1 MNAQEKGD
9 AYTADLLRDGEAWL
23 QYAVGSTILQ
33 EDPSLLSDLH
43 DRALADPKI
52 QALLRD
58 IADFHGIL
66 VTSHKNAGL
75 PIHKLLFL
83 LDLGFGM
90 EVPEIKAAVEAILA
104 HKDENGVY
112 QSKINI
118 PRHFGGSGED
128 TFGWALCDAPLLLLA
143 LVKTG
148 VDYDTH
154 IRQGVEY
161 LLGFFAGDG
170 FPCVVSKELGTFRGP
185 GKKSDTCPYASL
197 IMLRLLSE
205 IPAYRDSE
213 TVKSLAFGLL
223 SLWERSLAVH
233 PYMFYMGTDFRK
245 LKAPA
250 LWYDIV
256 SVADVLSRFDFVR
269 SDPRFSEMTEII
281 RNKMREDG
289 LFIPESVYQKFK
301 GWDFGQKKQ
310 PSLYLTFLC
319 RRIQGRSRQ

>member
-1 MNAQEKGD
+1 MNTRNGGD
-9 AYTADLLRDGEAWL
+9 GYADVLLRDGEAWL
-23 QYAVGSTILQ
+23 QYAVESTILQ
-33 EDPSLLSDLH
+33 DDPSSLTYLH
-43 DRALADPKI
+43 YRALADTKI

-83 LDLGFGM
+83 LDLGFGV

-118 PRHFGGSGED
+118 PRYFGGSGED

-148 VDYDTH
+148 VDYETH

-185 GKKSDTCPYASL
+185 GKQSDTCPYASL

-289 LFIPESVYQKFK
+289 LFIPESVYLKFK

-319 RRIQGRSRQ
+319 RRILGRSRQ